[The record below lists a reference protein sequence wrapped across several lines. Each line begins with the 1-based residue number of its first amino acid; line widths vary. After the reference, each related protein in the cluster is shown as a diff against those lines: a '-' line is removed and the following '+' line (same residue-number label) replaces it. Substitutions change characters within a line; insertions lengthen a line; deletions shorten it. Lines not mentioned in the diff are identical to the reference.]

1 MLDKFYKLRN
11 TKTNATMFYDELSDY
26 LFYKGWRIE
35 REAKISEVNYLTFCA
50 VEHELQKEIYD

>member
-11 TKTNATMFYDELSDY
+11 TNTNATMFYDELSDF

-35 REAKISEVNYLTFCA
+35 REAKISEVDYIEYLA
-50 VEHELQKEIYD
+50 VEHDLMEEIYE